1 MKMTIF
7 LNDNQ
12 YYRTYFMGLVEH
24 GLSTLTDEPLVRV
37 GLVYQSEWQGTRLI
51 RVNSRVITIPS
62 QLGVVIDLG
71 KVVGNELYGFK
82 AGFDDLTGTVDKSY
96 RNTFEDLRS
105 LKNIE
110 SFYLLGNQKN
120 IIKGDVMME
129 SVVSIKGCSL
139 KSVRKV
145 LGLSQEDLAKLFSI
159 TTRGYQKIEASDVPL
174 EDKYYQ
180 LLVKQYPCLNEKL
193 SLQFDW
199 VSITFSDMTAKQV
212 IQEVLRVKE
221 SLFLL
226 RSTSQNFYSEE
237 YTFAG
242 EKNFYVQGHAPVLDT
257 QTDRMQ
263 QETGATLYLTGQ
275 GTRIFESV
283 LHEQGLT
290 WKRFMVRAR
299 RFNGH
304 LTRLDLAINDT
315 HGFFSM
321 DDIVRAVQEK
331 RFWSKSRSYAI
342 HGNEMAGWTV
352 NFGKSPFVIRIYDK
366 YLEQQQKGIDTDIKN
381 RIELELHGD
390 KAETVI
396 DEWIGSDDL
405 VPYTLSILKTYLWFV
420 NEKIDESERQK
431 SDHFRERYIDQLEPL
446 SAWDLITSMGSKM
459 RFKSNPKVQ
468 SVESI
473 ERWIYKYVAPSL
485 RVLKETGRWR
495 DVLEKV
501 EEADLSD
508 EQMKMITA
516 TNSTV
521 MSSVLPNFKAELD
534 KKAIVKKDGHEVRL
548 HEMTDEM
555 WDELEK
561 MGLLRE
567 DVVVSVEAKK
577 E

>member
-1 MKMTIF
+1 MTVF

-12 YYRTYFMGLVEH
+12 YYQTYFMGLVEH
-24 GLSTLTDEPLVRV
+24 SFSTLTDEPLVRV
-37 GLVYQSEWQGTRLI
+37 GLMYQSEWAGTRLI

-62 QLGVVIDLG
+62 RLGVAIDLG
-71 KVVGNELYGFK
+71 NVVGSDLYGFR

-96 RNTFEDLRS
+96 RATFEDVMA

-120 IIKGDVMME
+120 IEKGGMMME
-129 SVVSIKGCSL
+129 SPVTIKGSSL
-139 KSVRKV
+139 KSVRDILNIKQSV
-145 LGLSQEDLAKLFSI
+145 LMTVFGLSERSYRNIENSDELLA
-159 TTRGYQKIEASDVPL
+159 
-174 EDKYYQ
+174 DKYYQ
-180 LLVKQYPCLNEKL
+180 LLVEKYPELNEKL

-212 IQEVLRVKE
+212 IQEVLRMKE

-237 YTFAG
+237 YAFAG

-283 LHEQGLT
+283 LHEQALT

-315 HGFFSM
+315 HGFFNM

-342 HGNEMAGWTV
+342 HGNETAGWTV

-366 YLEQQQKGIDTDIKN
+366 YLEQQQKGIDTNTKN

-390 KAETVI
+390 KAEAVI
-396 DEWIGSDDL
+396 DEWLGSDDL

-431 SDHFRERYIDQLEPL
+431 SDHLRERYIDKLKPL

-459 RFKSNPKVQ
+459 RFKSDPKVQ

-485 RVLKETGRWR
+485 RVLKETGRWQ

-577 E
+577 EQV